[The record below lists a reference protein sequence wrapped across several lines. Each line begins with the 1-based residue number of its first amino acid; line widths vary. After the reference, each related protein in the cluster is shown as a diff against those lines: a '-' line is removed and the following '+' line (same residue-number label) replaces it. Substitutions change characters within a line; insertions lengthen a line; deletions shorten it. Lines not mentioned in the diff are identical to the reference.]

1 MHQCYYSIQAKKPM
15 EEKKSKHRLNVLAA
29 LIFSLVSLF
38 GFINDANTQAR
49 KPNIIFILGD
59 DVGYQSLNCDGGNL
73 YSTPFI
79 DTMAQQGMRFTQCQA
94 TPMCSPSRHMLLTGK
109 YNFRNYYKWGY
120 MDATEKTFGNMMRD
134 AGYKTGF
141 FGKEQLG
148 GDRSALNSWGFD
160 NYCVYH
166 ITVGS
171 PAGSKYK
178 DPLLYTHGAFL
189 PDAATLN
196 KYGPDII
203 SDSVLSFIERNKSK
217 PFFIYY
223 PLMLVHTPFAP
234 TPDDPEFAGWDPG
247 NPSDTSFFGS
257 MMHYMDKKVGEVITK
272 LQSLGIDKNTIIFFS
287 GDNGTSGE
295 VPVGDDDDS
304 IVFGG
309 KKSTTE
315 NGTHVPLIAYWP
327 GTITAG
333 TVNNDLVDFTDF
345 LPTFAGIAN
354 VPIPSYYDKLDG
366 VDFSP
371 RLTGQAGTPRDWIFC
386 DFNFKPGSSL
396 LYRWA
401 QTDAYKLYDTSA
413 RKPQLF
419 YNLIKDVNERH
430 PIADDKLTS
439 QEIKIKRMLLN
450 VITNHVKQGKPLI
463 ALSPSLALLS
473 DSSVIVEDTIR
484 TNGGSTITAS
494 GAVWSASPNPTISS
508 SDHRSTGVMWGPF
521 SPSITGLMPNTTYFL
536 KTYATNYAGTAYS
549 EQVKFKTLGPP
560 VAIPATAITDTGF
573 TANWKDFPGATSYRL
588 DISTSLAFTQ
598 FVQEYN
604 GLFVKSNSKK
614 VTGLMPAT
622 RYYYRVR
629 AVTKGITTGNSNIM
643 AVTTGVTGRTSTGS
657 SDLQLAK
664 DDDTFNVEVFP
675 NPTSDAFSINV
686 QSTSNSNIQIIIT
699 DINGKKLY
707 ETSGNNFS
715 NYVIGKQLSPG
726 VYFIKVMQEQNIKTI
741 KLIKEK

>member
-1 MHQCYYSIQAKKPM
+1 MLNSSKKPM
-15 EEKKSKHRLNVLAA
+15 EQKKLKHNFNVPAA
-29 LIFSLVSLF
+29 IIFSLVLFF
-38 GFINDANTQAR
+38 GFINNANTQVR

-59 DVGYQSLNCDGGNL
+59 DVGYKSLNCDGGNL

-109 YNFRNYYKWGY
+109 YNFRNYYKWGF

-148 GDRSALNSWGFD
+148 GDGSALNSWGFD

-178 DPLLYTHGAFL
+178 DPHLYTHGAFL

-203 SDSVLSFIERNKSK
+203 SDSVLGFIERNKSK

-234 TPDDPEFAGWDPG
+234 TPDDPEFAGWNPG

-257 MMHYMDKKVGEVITK
+257 MMNYMDKKVGEVITK

-295 VPVGDDDDS
+295 VAVGDDEDS
-304 IVFGG
+304 IILGG

-327 GTITAG
+327 GTIAAG

-345 LPTFAGIAN
+345 LPTLAGIAN
-354 VPIPSYYDKLDG
+354 ISIPSYYGKLDG
-366 VDFSP
+366 VNFAP

-413 RKPQLF
+413 GKPQLF
-419 YNLIKDVNERH
+419 YNLIKDANERH

-439 QEIKIKRMLLN
+439 QEIKIKQMLLN
-450 VITNHVKQGKPLI
+450 VITNHVAQGKPLI
-463 ALSPSLALLS
+463 SLNPSLALRS
-473 DSSVIVEDTIR
+473 DSSVILEDTIR

-494 GAVWSASPNPTISS
+494 GAVWSTSPNPKIPS
-508 SDHRSTGVMWGPF
+508 SDHKSTGVMWGPF
-521 SPSITGLMPNTTYFL
+521 STSISGLMPNTTYFL

-549 EQVKFKTLGPP
+549 DQVKFKTLSPP
-560 VAIPATAITDTGF
+560 VATAATAITKTGF
-573 TANWKDFPGATSYRL
+573 TANWRDFPGATSYRL
-588 DISTSLAFTQ
+588 DVSTSPTFTQ
-598 FVQEYN
+598 FVPGYDD
-604 GLFVKSNSKK
+604 LFVKSNSKK
-614 VTGLMPAT
+614 VNGLISAT

-629 AVTKGITTGNSNIM
+629 AVTKGITTGNSNAM
-643 AVTTGVTGRTSTGS
+643 VVTTSITGFTSTGS
-657 SDLQLAK
+657 SNLQSAIHNN
-664 DDDTFNVEVFP
+664 TFNVEVFP
-675 NPTSDAFSINV
+675 NPASNAFSINV
-686 QSTSNSNIQIIIT
+686 QSTSSSNIQIIIT
-699 DINGKKLY
+699 GINGKKVY
-707 ETSGNNFS
+707 EASGNNFN
-715 NYVIGKQLSPG
+715 NYVIGKQLGPG
-726 VYFIKVMQEQNIKTI
+726 VYFIKAMQGQNIKTL